1 MNSTWFFFIFLSII
15 GGIAFLIHY
24 FSRKQIVKRKLK
36 KAVGIPMSSFQTG
49 DIAKVAGKVEYQGNQ
64 LIAPLS
70 GRPCCFYQVKV
81 ERLESSGKSSSW
93 RTIIKEEESMDFFI
107 RDGRNRAYVERGEL
121 KAYLVQ
127 DWNTESGFRHDA
139 NSNMETILSRHG
151 YSSEN
156 FLGMNHSIRYH
167 EGVLEMGETIA
178 AVGRGEWKRG
188 TDVGLNTPER
198 VLVISATDKESVY
211 LSDDPETVEINY
223 QGLTEVPGAKIE
235 NQP

>member
-1 MNSTWFFFIFLSII
+1 
-15 GGIAFLIHY
+15 
-24 FSRKQIVKRKLK
+24 
-36 KAVGIPMSSFQTG
+36 MSSFQTG
-49 DIAKVAGKVEYQGNQ
+49 DVAKVAGKVEYQGNQ

-139 NSNMETILSRHG
+139 NRNMETILSRHG

-167 EGVLEMGETIA
+167 EGVLEMGP
-178 AVGRGEWKRG
+178 RR
-188 TDVGLNTPER
+188 
-198 VLVISATDKESVY
+198 
-211 LSDDPETVEINY
+211 
-223 QGLTEVPGAKIE
+223 
-235 NQP
+235 